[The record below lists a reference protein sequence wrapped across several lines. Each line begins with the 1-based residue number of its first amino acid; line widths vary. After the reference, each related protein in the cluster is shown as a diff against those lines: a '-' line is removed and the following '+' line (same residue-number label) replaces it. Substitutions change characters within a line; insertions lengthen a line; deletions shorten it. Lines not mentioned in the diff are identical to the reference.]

1 MPPSL
6 GQVTAP
12 TSGSPGVF
20 VCAVPPGA
28 TCVLSSNE
36 SNPDVFL
43 GLSTAV
49 TSATGFILD
58 NNGPT
63 VFTNPPQASG
73 FSLYAVSGTG
83 THAVGY
89 LVIAARP

>member
-1 MPPSL
+1 MAVSL

-12 TSGSPGVF
+12 TSGSAGVF
-20 VCAVPPGA
+20 VCFIPPGA

-36 SNPDVFL
+36 ANPDVFL
-43 GLSTAV
+43 GTSTAV
-49 TSATGFILD
+49 TSSTGFILD

-63 VFTNPPQASG
+63 VFTNPPQATG

-89 LVIAARP
+89 MVIPSRA